1 MGFLLLL
8 FYLGT
13 GLMPWCYGFSVD
25 EETSTIFRMPAE
37 SFGTSVAQTTNALF
51 VGAPFQSGKMNE
63 TGKLYQCTYRTGA
76 CKEINIQPPTDAVNM
91 SLGLTLTARDDQV
104 LVCGPTLHRACGQNM
119 FVNGYCF
126 FLDHNLQQN
135 LHFPEKLP
143 ECTVHPTD
151 IAFLI
156 DGSGSID
163 SDDFETMKRFVS
175 EIIQRLSGKD
185 TRFALMQFSDEFREH
200 FNFNSRDPAR
210 HVMDID
216 QIGGWTHTATAIRK
230 VLRELFTPQKGS
242 RKGANKILIV
252 ITDGQKTDYLQ
263 YGQVIPE
270 AEQAAIIRY
279 AIGVGSAFSSRSAR
293 QELSDMASKPD
304 SEHVF
309 TVYNFNALQGI
320 QDQLQ
325 DKIFAIEGTQYQSSS
340 SFQMEMSQEG
350 FSALLTPEGSVLG
363 AVGSNDWSGG
373 VLIYQNN
380 NRNPKFI
387 NVSDTAG
394 DMENAYLGYSSQFV
408 QLRGR
413 SGLVVGAPRY
423 NYVGK
428 IALFEKQTRRGRW
441 QLKTEAVGEQVG
453 AYFGATLCSVDLD
466 QDTNTDLVLVGAP
479 MYYDGAKGGRVY
491 VCHFQ
496 EEALHCYTTLEGQ
509 RGHIFGRF
517 GASIAAVGDITG
529 DVWADVA
536 IGSPLE
542 DENAGAVYLF
552 AGKQKS
558 INPQYIQRIKGLTY
572 SRRLL
577 YFGQAISGGTDLTG
591 DGLNDIVVGQQEQVV
606 LMRTRPILHV
616 EVSIEFDPPLIP
628 TSVFKCQGQE
638 EYSEEVTNVAKVCF
652 SVSKATWDKLGTIF
666 SDLQYSLALD
676 PERIHARVSFSS
688 GVPALS
694 KSLQIGL
701 EQQCQDHPI
710 KLPICIEDTLTPII
724 LQLNYSLVGKPIAKA
739 KNLRPIL
746 SEESQ
751 KIYTAKLP
759 FEKNCGSDG
768 KCEDILRT
776 SFNLSGLDTL
786 VVGLTSEVNIIASI
800 QNHGED
806 SYGTILRFFYPGG
819 LSYRKVTL
827 LQPSRKAVNIKCH
840 SSPVTEEDADRNA
853 TCSIN
858 HPIFWSGAEAIFAA
872 TFDISPDADLGGTLR
887 ITAKAISENGGNIT
901 KDMVHEV
908 DLPVKYAVYIIVT
921 TLEESTKYV
930 NFTAGQQEGS
940 KSMEHRYEIKNLRER
955 SIPVSV
961 MFQIPVK
968 LKGIQVWNVSQ
979 VISSEP
985 HQAKCVLE
993 KETAGSKD
1001 FPTKE
1006 VHPLLDCTT
1015 ASCKMIRCDLLLLK
1029 LEKSLE
1035 FTIKGN
1041 IGFQWASKI
1050 HQRKVTLVSSA
1061 QIFYD
1066 DTKYAQ
1072 KEGFVQT
1079 QVLTVVERIE
1089 IYNYLP
1095 VTIGGTAG
1103 GLVLLSLI
1111 AAVLYKLGFFKRQ
1124 YKQMLSEAGDDN
1136 ENAEPTSPTTQKAD
1150 SSPPDKDIV
1159 D

>member
-25 EETSTIFRMPAE
+25 EETLTIFRMPAE
-37 SFGTSVAQTTNALF
+37 SFGTSVAQTTNAVF
-51 VGAPFQSGKMNE
+51 VGAPFQRGKMNE

-91 SLGLTLTARDDQV
+91 SLGLSLTARDDQV

-135 LHFPEKLP
+135 LRFPEKLP

-151 IAFLI
+151 IVFLI

-163 SDDFETMKRFVS
+163 SNDFETMKRFVS

-210 HVMDID
+210 HVLDID

-309 TVYNFNALQGI
+309 TVYNFNALRGI

-423 NYVGK
+423 KYVGK
-428 IALFEKQTRRGRW
+428 IVLFEKQTRRGRW

-536 IGSPLE
+536 IGAPLE

-552 AGKQKS
+552 AGKQTS
-558 INPQYIQRIKGLTY
+558 INPQYIQRIQFRSTPPFYCPNKTLTP
-572 SRRLL
+572 SSL
-577 YFGQAISGGTDLTG
+577 
-591 DGLNDIVVGQQEQVV
+591 
-606 LMRTRPILHV
+606 TRPILHV
-616 EVSIEFDPPLIP
+616 EVSIEFHPPLIP

-638 EYSEEVTNVAKVCF
+638 EYSEEVTHVAKVCF

-666 SDLQYSLALD
+666 SDLQYSLVLD
-676 PERIHARVSFSS
+676 PERIHSRALFSS

-701 EQQCQDHPI
+701 EQQCQGHPI

-751 KIYTAKLP
+751 KIYIAKLP

-853 TCSIN
+853 TCNIN
-858 HPIFWSGAEAIFAA
+858 HPIFWSGAEAVFAA

-887 ITAKAISENGGNIT
+887 IIARASSENGGNIT

-930 NFTAGQQEGS
+930 NFTAGQQEAS
-940 KSMEHRYEIKNLRER
+940 KSIEHRYEIKNLRER

-979 VISSEP
+979 VISSE
-985 HQAKCVLE
+985 
-993 KETAGSKD
+993 
-1001 FPTKE
+1001 
-1006 VHPLLDCTT
+1006 DCTT

-1035 FTIKGN
+1035 FTIKGD
-1041 IGFQWASKI
+1041 ISFQWASKI

-1066 DTKYAQ
+1066 VTKYAQ

-1111 AAVLYKLGFFKRQ
+1111 AAALYKVGFFKRQ

-1136 ENAEPTSPTTQKAD
+1136 ENAEPTSPTTQKTD